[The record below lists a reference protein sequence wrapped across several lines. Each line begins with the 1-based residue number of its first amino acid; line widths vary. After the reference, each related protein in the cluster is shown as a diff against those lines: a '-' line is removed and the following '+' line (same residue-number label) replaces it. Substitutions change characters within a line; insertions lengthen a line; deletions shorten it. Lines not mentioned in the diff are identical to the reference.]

1 MNVATILKSKG
12 RAVTTAS
19 PSQPLHEIAESL
31 AARKIGAIV
40 VVGETGRVVGIISE
54 RDIVRCVAEGGAA
67 ALARPVDQV
76 MTRGVVTCGEA
87 TSLEELME
95 LMTKGRFR
103 HVPVVEHDTL
113 VGLVSIG
120 DVVKYH
126 LADMALEVSSM
137 RNYLATG

>member
-1 MNVATILKSKG
+1 MNVAAILKSKG
-12 RAVTTAS
+12 RAVTTAT
-19 PSQPLHEIAESL
+19 PSQPLHAIAEAL
-31 AARKIGAIV
+31 ASRKIGAIV
-40 VVGETGRVVGIISE
+40 VVGETGRVVGIVSE
-54 RDIVRCVAEGGAA
+54 RDIVRCVAETGAP
-67 ALARPVDQV
+67 ALSRPVEQV
-76 MTRGVVTCGEA
+76 MTRNVVTCGEA

-103 HVPVVEHDTL
+103 HVPVVENDAL

-126 LADMALEVSSM
+126 LAEMALEVSAM